1 MPRKKT
7 MSLEEKEPYSNEENT
22 TILSPFVFISHD
34 SRDAELAKAF
44 GELLKKAS
52 TGVVKYFCSSDRS
65 GKEGIEYGSE
75 WYPTIIE
82 KVEKASDVV
91 CLLTERSINRPWLL
105 YEAGMAKGKKNSKVS
120 GLVLGTDIN
129 VATEGP
135 FAQFQNCSDDK
146 ESIVKLVMQLVKNV
160 PNAEPDRDV
169 IAIFV
174 DKFLKVKDDVLKK
187 MKSESKTTKKSVL
200 NSDINASAKLFEEI
214 KLMFKDLSAK
224 SNIDQNRSREQ
235 KWMQKRMIFDY
246 LRHRNFSP
254 RVAVRMGFYFYK
266 DSKPWIYEEGNFL
279 LNQLLDGKN
288 DRENIMRQLYELLN
302 TTRQF
307 RYDLQEPFAEY
318 EDMVNDIIL
327 DAMNYIATEFE
338 RKVPKNKKQS

>member
-1 MPRKKT
+1 MPRKKAT
-7 MSLEEKEPYSNEENT
+7 SLEEKEPYSNEENT

-91 CLLTERSINRPWLL
+91 CLLTERSIHRPWLL

-169 IAIFV
+169 IALFV
-174 DKFLKVKDDVLKK
+174 DNFLKVKDNFLKK
-187 MKSESKTTKKSVL
+187 MKSESKITKKSVL
-200 NSDINASAKLFEEI
+200 NSDINSSAKLFEEI

-224 SNIDQNRSREQ
+224 TNIDQNHSREQ
-235 KWMQKRMIFDY
+235 KWMQKRMIFDH

-288 DRENIMRQLYELLN
+288 DGENIMRQLYELLDSA
-302 TTRQF
+302 RQF
-307 RYDLQEPFAEY
+307 QYDLNEPILDY
-318 EDMVNDIIL
+318 ENMINRIIL
-327 DAMNYIATEFE
+327 DAMTYLTKECE
-338 RKVPKNKKQS
+338 RKGTKKKKQA